1 MERRKCTYTLF
12 RYLLY
17 LCLSDGFVF
26 LYCRGWIYGNGVRN
40 PNSILGVLVRENF
53 PGLVQLPG
61 PDEVPQPGLKWE
73 HYCAAPAPPDTTIN
87 GVECHT
93 RADMVI
99 NGFWVIS
106 VSHNKIML
114 LQCCLVHSSVLSRA
128 IAGLLQGR

>member
-26 LYCRGWIYGNGVRN
+26 LYCRGWIYSNGVRN

-73 HYCAAPAPPDTTIN
+73 HFVLPRPRRIRPSTGSNATPEPT
-87 GVECHT
+87 
-93 RADMVI
+93 
-99 NGFWVIS
+99 W
-106 VSHNKIML
+106 
-114 LQCCLVHSSVLSRA
+114 SSTA
-128 IAGLLQGR
+128 FG